1 MMSMSF
7 NPKKVAH
14 DIANG
19 LVHLNPMIMKRYTPD
34 ALEALL
40 SHLTQVE
47 RETRATQIPQE
58 EMMEIKRKNQH
69 LQHIHHAVTMITS
82 YVKKRRLR
90 L

>member
-1 MMSMSF
+1 MPTSF

-19 LVHLNPMIMKRYTPD
+19 LVHLNPVILKRYTPE
-34 ALEALL
+34 ALKALL
-40 SHLTQVE
+40 SHLMQVE
-47 RETRATQIPQE
+47 RETRVTQIPQE
-58 EMMEIKRKNQH
+58 ETTEIAKKHQH
-69 LQHIHHAVTMITS
+69 LQHIHHAITMINS

>member
-1 MMSMSF
+1 MSMSF

-19 LVHLNPMIMKRYTPD
+19 LVHLNPVTMKRYTPD
-34 ALEALL
+34 NLKALL
-40 SHLTQVE
+40 SHLGHVE

-58 EMMEIKRKNQH
+58 EIMEIKRKNQH
-69 LQHIHHAVTMITS
+69 LQHIHHAITMINS

>member
-1 MMSMSF
+1 MPMSF

-19 LVHLNPMIMKRYTPD
+19 LVHLNPAIMKRYTPAD
-34 ALEALL
+34 LKSLL
-40 SHLTQVE
+40 SHLAHVE
-47 RETRATQIPQE
+47 RETRATRIPQE
-58 EMMEIKRKNQH
+58 DSMAIQRKNQH
-69 LQHIHHAVTMITS
+69 LQHIHHAVTMINT